1 MNGHDV
7 FFSFGG
13 HDRPAVGRI
22 TRALRDHGLRVFVD
36 EDIPVGHGVSATI
49 EQALASSRVL
59 LVYYSAGYPSRYAC
73 QYELTTA
80 LLAGQREGNPAGR
93 IVVINPEPEED
104 HLFPVELADATFA
117 RAPTYGNKEALADL
131 VTAVRDRVDA
141 TSGPI
146 GDPRLADRPRWIT
159 DRVEGAAGF
168 VGRYRE
174 QWALHSLLRQ
184 GAYPLV
190 REVTSGPVI
199 ALVGLAGSGKSALA
213 AAYAW
218 QFGAAYPGGI
228 HWLDLSGVD
237 PSDVPVRYRE
247 ELRRVARTLRLCLD
261 VDTARQADLVAAI
274 SDHLFTTGQAALWVV
289 DDLPPGMDRNAVEG
303 LALPAGPTLHTVLIS
318 RHGPLTD
325 FLPTVELGPMAA
337 EDAHL
342 LLRRHRMPDTADE
355 AQAMDDLV
363 TRLGGHPLSLQL
375 AGRLLSNRQGLR
387 PFADQV
393 RHLTADR
400 TTLEPAIMLVRDSLG
415 NLTDMQRLVLQLATL
430 CAGTALPAPLITGV
444 VTALAPGERDLGDAL
459 TGLHERL
466 LATRIEDRWEV
477 HAIVREAMRHHLP
490 PVVPRADLAQT
501 TAGMLLPLAGS
512 PGGAPDNLMPHA
524 AALADDRDVD
534 SGTSRALHRLLGNY
548 YQARGEPIAAARHW
562 DLVLASG
569 VPTTSDLL
577 PAARAHLDTG
587 GYELAAE
594 YASRIRQVLPE
605 GDPSMLAVVGL
616 LATALDALGR
626 IDAAD
631 PHWDRIRT
639 ALPLPD
645 GAGSST
651 DAPTISPTAVD
662 PMSVELQLGY
672 LRSRRLRGDM
682 RTALA
687 HAETLVAHL
696 AALPPELGGDHL
708 QAVRIELATIQLSTN
723 AQREARQSAESVQRW
738 YHERG
743 LPGHA
748 NALSAQSL
756 LAQAWLTLHLL
767 ELTPDPADWREA
779 TESLRHLRERLRR
792 SHGPMNALTLST
804 DVEYGYALLCLG
816 LPHDALPHLTATIA
830 RLERRFEPGHPL
842 TLRARL
848 LLGRCHAQLGEY
860 RQARDLHEKA
870 YTGLLATLGPNHP
883 DTLHAQYG
891 LGVALV
897 LTGDH
902 HRGREMLTAVRRAA
916 PSSVGRTSDLYAQ
929 SVAATALLILPG
941 GVWRLV
947 DRLTNDRA
955 RHRGTL

>member
-1 MNGHDV
+1 
-7 FFSFGG
+7 
-13 HDRPAVGRI
+13 
-22 TRALRDHGLRVFVD
+22 
-36 EDIPVGHGVSATI
+36 
-49 EQALASSRVL
+49 
-59 LVYYSAGYPSRYAC
+59 
-73 QYELTTA
+73 LTAA

-117 RAPTYGNKEALADL
+117 RAPAYGNTEALAEL
-131 VTAVRDRVDA
+131 VTAVRDRVDV
-141 TSGPI
+141 TSRPI
-146 GDPRLADRPRWIT
+146 GDLRFTGRPRWIT
-159 DRVEGAAGF
+159 DRVAGAAWF

-174 QWALHSLLRQ
+174 QWTLHSLLRQ

-190 REVTSGPVI
+190 REVTAGPVV

-218 QFGAAYPGGI
+218 QFGAAFPGGV
-228 HWLDLSGVD
+228 HWLDLSGASV
-237 PSDVPVRYRE
+237 SDVPVRYRE
-247 ELRRVARTLRLCLD
+247 ELRRVARTLRLDLD
-261 VDTARQADLVAAI
+261 VDTARQADLATVI
-274 SDHLFTTGQAALWVV
+274 SDHLFTAGQGALWVV
-289 DDLPPGMDRNAVEG
+289 DDLPPGMDRAAVEQ
-303 LALPAGPTLHTVLIS
+303 LLLPAGPTLHTVLIS
-318 RHGPLTD
+318 RYGPLAEL
-325 FLPTVELGPMAA
+325 LPTVELGPMAD

-342 LLRRHRMPDTADE
+342 LLRRHRTPDTADE

-375 AGRLLSNRQGLR
+375 AGRQLGDRQGLQ

-400 TTLEPAIMLVRDSLG
+400 TALEPAVTLVRDSLERL
-415 NLTDMQRLVLQLATL
+415 NDVQRLVLQLAAL
-430 CAGTALPAPLITGV
+430 CAGTALPASLIAGV
-444 VTALAPGERDLGDAL
+444 VTALVPVDSDLGDAL

-477 HAIVREAMRHHLP
+477 HAIVREAVRRHLALA
-490 PVVPRADLAQT
+490 VPRADLART
-501 TAGMLLPLAGS
+501 TAGMLLTLAGS
-512 PGGAPDNLMPHA
+512 PDGAPDNLMPHA

-534 SGTSRALHRLLGNY
+534 SGTSRALHRLLGGY
-548 YQARGEPIAAARHW
+548 YQARGEAVAAARHW
-562 DLVLASG
+562 DLVVASG
-569 VPTTSDLL
+569 GVPIASDLL
-577 PAARAHLDTG
+577 PAARAHLDAG
-587 GYELAAE
+587 SYEHTAE

-605 GDPSMLAVVGL
+605 GDPRMLAVVGL

-626 IDAAD
+626 IDAAA

-639 ALPLPD
+639 ALPTPEST
-645 GAGSST
+645 GSST
-651 DAPTISPTAVD
+651 DASTTGPTATD
-662 PMSVELQLGY
+662 PTAIDPRAIELQLGY

-687 HAETLVAHL
+687 HAEALVAHL
-696 AALPPELGGDHL
+696 AAWPTELSGDHL
-708 QAVRIELATIQLSTN
+708 QAARIELATIQLSTN
-723 AQREARQSAESVQRW
+723 AQREARQCAESVQRW
-738 YHERG
+738 YRERG
-743 LPGHA
+743 LPGHI
-748 NALSAQSL
+748 NALTAQSL

-767 ELTPDPADWREA
+767 ELNPDPADWREA
-779 TESLRHLRERLRR
+779 TESLRHLRERLRH

-804 DVEYGYALLCLG
+804 DVEYGYALLCVG
-816 LPHDALPHLTATIA
+816 RPRDALPHLTATIA
-830 RLERRFEPGHPL
+830 RLQRRFDPGHPL

-848 LLGRCHAQLGEY
+848 LLGRCHAQLGEHQ
-860 RQARDLHEKA
+860 QARDLHEKA

-902 HRGREMLTAVRRAA
+902 HRGRQMLTAVRRAA

-929 SVAATALLILPG
+929 SVTATALLILPG

-955 RHRGTL
+955 RYRGTL